1 MTGSGTAGGT
11 GAAAAAAA
19 PLNVEALRKD
29 FPLLARTVNG
39 RPVVYLDSA
48 SSALQ
53 PQAVIGAMS
62 RYYETTHANVHRGV
76 YATAEE
82 ATALYERARLVAG
95 RFIGAPDA
103 AHEVVFTKNTTEA
116 LNLVAQSWGRAN
128 LRAGDAVLLTEM
140 EHHANIVP
148 WMILSEELG
157 GLELRYIPI
166 DDSGRLVLDDLESL
180 VDGVKVVGVSTMSN
194 VLGTIPP
201 VRLIADA
208 AHRAGAVV
216 VGDGAQLVPHSPVDV
231 RDLGVDF
238 LAFSAHKM
246 MGPTG
251 IGVLWGRADLLE
263 AMPPFLGGGGMILDV
278 KLDSF
283 RAAPPPA
290 RFEAGTPPIAEA
302 VGLTAAIGY
311 LNEIGMDRIR
321 AHELALTDYA
331 LARLDEKLGSDVRV
345 FGPPAGA
352 DRGGVLSIAYRDVH
366 AHDLAQVLDQFGVC
380 VRPGHH
386 CAKPLMRRLG
396 VQATARASLSLF
408 SDEHDIEVLIEGLLE
423 AGRLFG

>member
-1 MTGSGTAGGT
+1 MTAGAQVG
-11 GAAAAAAA
+11 GVA

-29 FPLLARTVNG
+29 FPLLTRTVNG
-39 RPVVYLDSA
+39 RPIVYLDSA

-53 PQAVIGAMS
+53 PQSVINAMS

-82 ATALYERARLVAG
+82 ATGLYERARVVAG
-95 RFIGAPDA
+95 RFVGAADPA
-103 AHEVVFTKNTTEA
+103 REIVFTKNTTES
-116 LNLVAQSWGRAN
+116 LNLVAHSWGRAN

-148 WMILSEELG
+148 WMLLSEQLG

-166 DDSGRLVLDDLESL
+166 DGDGRLVLDDLATL
-180 VDGVKVVGVSTMSN
+180 VDGVKLVGISCMSN
-194 VLGTIPP
+194 VLGTINP
-201 VRLIADA
+201 VRVIADA
-208 AHRAGAVV
+208 AHAAGAVV
-216 VGDGAQLVPHSPVDV
+216 VADGAQLVPHAPVSV
-231 RDLGVDF
+231 ADLGVDF

-251 IGVLWGRADLLE
+251 IGVLWGKSSILDD
-263 AMPPFLGGGGMILDV
+263 MGPFLGGGGMILDV
-278 KLDSF
+278 RLDSF
-283 RAAPPPA
+283 LPA
-290 RFEAGTPPIAEA
+290 ESPTRFEAGTPPIAEA
-302 VGLTAAIGY
+302 VGLSAAMAY
-311 LNEIGMDRIR
+311 LDEIGLDRIR
-321 AHELALTDYA
+321 AHELALTGHA
-331 LARLDEKLGSDVRV
+331 LERLDEKLGPDVRV
-345 FGPPAGA
+345 FGPPAGD

-386 CAKPLMRRLG
+386 CAKPLMRKLG
-396 VQATARASLSLF
+396 VSATARASLSLF
-408 SDEHDIEVLIEGLLE
+408 SSEDDIEVLIEGLVE

>member
-1 MTGSGTAGGT
+1 MSTDHLPL
-11 GAAAAAAA
+11 

-29 FPLLARTVNG
+29 FPLLTRTVHD
-39 RPVVYLDSA
+39 RPIVYLDSA

-53 PQAVIGAMS
+53 PQSVIGAMAH
-62 RYYETTHANVHRGV
+62 YYETTHANVHRGV

-82 ATALYERARLVAG
+82 STHLYESARIAAG
-95 RFIGAPDA
+95 RFIGAADP
-103 AHEVVFTKNTTEA
+103 AHEIVFTKNTTESI
-116 LNLVAQSWGRAN
+116 NLVAHTWGRTN
-128 LRAGDAVLLTEM
+128 LKSGDRILLTEM

-148 WMILSEELG
+148 WLMLAEEI
-157 GLELRYIPI
+157 GLEVRYIPI
-166 DDSGRLVLDDLESL
+166 DGDGRLDLDDLTTL
-180 VDGVKVVGVSTMSN
+180 MAGVKLVGLSAMSN
-194 VLGTIPP
+194 VLGTISPM
-201 VRLIADA
+201 REIAA
-208 AHRAGAVV
+208 VAHSAGALVMA
-216 VGDGAQLVPHSPVDV
+216 DGAQLVPHSPVRV
-231 RDLGVDF
+231 ADLGADF

-251 IGVLWGRADLLE
+251 IGVLWARSELLN

-302 VGLTAAIGY
+302 VGLAAAIDY
-311 LNEIGMDRIR
+311 LDEIGMDRIR
-321 AHELALTDYA
+321 SHELALTNHA
-331 LARLDEKLGSDVRV
+331 LARLEEKLGSDCRV
-345 FGPPAGA
+345 FGPPAGE

-386 CAKPLMRRLG
+386 CAKPLMRKLG

>member
-1 MTGSGTAGGT
+1 VTPPAGT
-11 GAAAAAAA
+11 A

-29 FPLLARTVNG
+29 FPLLTRTVHD
-39 RPVVYLDSA
+39 RPIVYLDSA

-53 PQAVIGAMS
+53 PLSVIDAMT

-76 YATAEE
+76 YATAEA
-82 ATALYERARLVAG
+82 ATALYERARVVAG
-95 RFIGAPDA
+95 RFIGAPDP
-103 AHEVVFTKNTTEA
+103 AHEIVFTKNTTES
-116 LNLVAQSWGRAN
+116 LNLVAHSWGRAN
-128 LRAGDAVLLTEM
+128 LRAGDAILLTEM

-148 WMILSEELG
+148 WMILSEEIG
-157 GLELRYIPI
+157 GLDIRYIPI
-166 DDSGRLVLDDLESL
+166 DGEGRLALDDLDAL
-180 VDGVKVVGVSTMSN
+180 VDGVRLVGISAMSN

-201 VRLIADA
+201 VARVAEA

-216 VGDGAQLVPHSPVDV
+216 VVDGAQLVPHAPVDV
-231 RDLGVDF
+231 TALGADF
-238 LAFSAHKM
+238 LAFSAHKT

-251 IGVLWGRADLLE
+251 IGVLYGRAALLD
-263 AMPPFLGGGGMILDV
+263 AMGPFLGGGGMILDV

-283 RAAPPPA
+283 RPAPPPA

-302 VGLTAAIGY
+302 VGLTAAIEY
-311 LNEIGMDRIR
+311 LSDIGIDRIR
-321 AHELALTDYA
+321 AHELALTNHA
-331 LARLDEKLGSDVRV
+331 LARLDEKLGTDCRI
-345 FGPPAGA
+345 FGPPAGP
-352 DRGGVLSIAYRDVH
+352 DRGGVLSLAYRDVH

-386 CAKPLMRRLG
+386 CAKPLMRKLG